1 MTATFP
7 SPGTTDR
14 SSFAKPLFAAM
25 AASNLAGSPIELLE
39 ETLQRLSA
47 GTNSYTADWFGQ

>member
-1 MTATFP
+1 
-7 SPGTTDR
+7 
-14 SSFAKPLFAAM
+14 LFAAM
-25 AASNLAGSPIELLE
+25 AAGNLAGLPIELLE